1 MSKEEKLVVV
11 VCVDK
16 SLHGKKINMPIIGE
30 VSIEEDGT
38 VEVPEKLA
46 KLLVNDDSPWNYKDL
61 KKEKKIIVDDVDDTE
76 DEEEEEDDDT
86 DGEGSEDD
94 IEKGEEDDEDLNLKT
109 IKENLEKMTLK
120 ELVEMAEN
128 AEYDVK
134 EYKSFKTNKKLM
146 IAFLTKK
153 ATEEN

>member
-1 MSKEEKLVVV
+1 MSKEQKLVVV
-11 VCVDK
+11 LCKDN
-16 SLHGKKINMPIIGE
+16 SLHGKKINMPMIGE

-38 VEVPEKLA
+38 LEVPVELA
-46 KLLVNDDSPWNYKDL
+46 SLLVNEDSPWDYKDA
-61 KKEKKIIVDDVDDTE
+61 KAKNKTIVTDVLE
-76 DEEEEEDDDT
+76 DEEEEEDT
-86 DGEGSEDD
+86 SVEGD
-94 IEKGEEDDEDLNLKT
+94 EEDVDLKV

-120 ELVEMAEN
+120 ELVDMAEK

-146 IAFLTKK
+146 VAFLVKK

>member
-1 MSKEEKLVVV
+1 MSKEQKLVVV
-11 VCVDK
+11 LCKDN
-16 SLHGKKINMPIIGE
+16 SLHGKKINMPMIGE

-38 VEVPEKLA
+38 LEVPVELA
-46 KLLVNDDSPWNYKDL
+46 SLLVNEDSPWDYKDA
-61 KKEKKIIVDDVDDTE
+61 KAKNKTIVKDALE
-76 DEEEEEDDDT
+76 DEEEED
-86 DGEGSEDD
+86 
-94 IEKGEEDDEDLNLKT
+94 EEDVEDEEDTSVEGDEEDVDLKV

-120 ELVEMAEN
+120 ELVDMAEK

-146 IAFLTKK
+146 VAFLVKK

>member
-1 MSKEEKLVVV
+1 MSKEQKLVVV
-11 VCVDK
+11 LCKDN
-16 SLHGKKINMPIIGE
+16 SLHGKKINMPMIGE

-38 VEVPEKLA
+38 LEVPVELA
-46 KLLVNDDSPWNYKDL
+46 SLLVNEDSPWDYKDAKV
-61 KKEKKIIVDDVDDTE
+61 KKKTIVTDVLE
-76 DEEEEEDDDT
+76 DKD
-86 DGEGSEDD
+86 EDD
-94 IEKGEEDDEDLNLKT
+94 IEDEEDVEDEKDTNVEGDEEDVDLKV

-120 ELVEMAEN
+120 ELVDMAEK

-146 IAFLTKK
+146 VAFLVKK